1 MPKQEI
7 LPPLRN
13 LPAKTNEVPLQRVVL
28 ERVRPGGIIGS
39 NLMRWDADRHAQTFA
54 AVTSRTKAEAELFD
68 AQKLL
73 VEAYVRRQRAVA
85 HLEEL
90 PEIIASER
98 AKRRAERAEEL
109 RQAQHRHEL
118 GEVQRLTE
126 LAHAEAGLVD
136 AQQALRAQREHGY
149 VAFEI
154 AWEKKNCEMLDIELS
169 AAERRA
175 ILREHVAQRRA
186 SQERDVLF
194 DPDVADDVVDDAL
207 YEKRAQLQAEGLDT
221 SRIDALIERRKSSR
235 AR

>member
-7 LPPLRN
+7 LPPQKT
-13 LPAKTNEVPLQRVVL
+13 LPAKTTEVPLQRVVL
-28 ERVRPGGIIGS
+28 ERVRPGGMINS

-54 AVTSRTKAEAELFD
+54 AVTSATKAEAEFFD
-68 AQKLL
+68 AQKQL

-85 HLEEL
+85 QFEEL
-90 PEIIASER
+90 PETIASER

-126 LAHAEAGLVD
+126 LAHVEAALVD

-149 VAFEI
+149 MTYEL

-175 ILREHVAQRRA
+175 ILREHVAQRAA
-186 SQERDVLF
+186 SREDASF
-194 DPDVADDVVDDAL
+194 DPGVGDDIVDDAL
-207 YEKRAQLQAEGLDT
+207 YEKRAQLHAKGLDT
-221 SRIDALIERRKSSR
+221 SRIDAAIERRKSR
-235 AR
+235 AAR